1 MSNSLI
7 CDFLCL
13 YGDYEYRFRDRTGF
27 LSEPSYLVVKVA
39 CMNIMFLTPTFVR
52 ETAGTAFLDQA
63 ELLFIGTSWIS
74 LCHKYSTPVLVFGV
88 ELA

>member
-1 MSNSLI
+1 
-7 CDFLCL
+7 
-13 YGDYEYRFRDRTGF
+13 
-27 LSEPSYLVVKVA
+27 
-39 CMNIMFLTPTFVR
+39 MNMMFLTSTFVR
-52 ETAGTAFLDQA
+52 ETVGTAFLDQA

>member
-1 MSNSLI
+1 MN
-7 CDFLCL
+7 
-13 YGDYEYRFRDRTGF
+13 RFRDRTGF

-39 CMNIMFLTPTFVR
+39 CMNMMLLTPAFVR

-63 ELLFIGTSWIS
+63 EPLFIGTSWIS